1 LQEGELLVFGFESS
15 RGHYGVVTRRMD
27 FDSELLRM
35 SVITKSSARDAVGDY
50 VLYTKGSPEVILKI
64 MKK

>member
-1 LQEGELLVFGFESS
+1 
-15 RGHYGVVTRRMD
+15 MD

-64 MKK
+64 MRK